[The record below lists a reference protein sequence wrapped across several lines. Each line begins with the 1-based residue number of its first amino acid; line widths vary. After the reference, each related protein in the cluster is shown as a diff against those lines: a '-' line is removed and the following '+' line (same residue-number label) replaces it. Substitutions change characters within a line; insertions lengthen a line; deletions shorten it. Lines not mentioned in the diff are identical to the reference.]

1 MLKEFDF
8 IRVHQSHLINTQYIS
23 EFIKSDGGY
32 LVLKNKITIPVS
44 VRKRNEVLQF
54 LEKI

>member
-1 MLKEFDF
+1 MLKEFEF
-8 IRVHQSHLINTQYIS
+8 IRVHQSHLINIQYIK

-44 VRKRNEVLQF
+44 VRKRNEVINI
-54 LEKI
+54 LERM